1 MSQSRTP
8 PKKYYPSERLH
19 PTTPDNIEYR
29 ASDIDRDML
38 SRLGRKTH

>member
-8 PKKYYPSERLH
+8 PKKSYPSERLH
-19 PTTPDNIEYR
+19 PTTPDNIECR

-38 SRLGRKTH
+38 SRLDRITY